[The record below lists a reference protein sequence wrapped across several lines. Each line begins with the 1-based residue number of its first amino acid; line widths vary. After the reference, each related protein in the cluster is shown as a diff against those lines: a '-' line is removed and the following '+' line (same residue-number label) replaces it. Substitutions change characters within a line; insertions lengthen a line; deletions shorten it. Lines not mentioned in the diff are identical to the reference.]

1 MLQHMSNPQAPLAI
15 FLPAL
20 HGGGAERTMVNLA
33 NEIATRGRSVDLVVS
48 QLVGPMQ
55 KEIAP
60 QVRTI
65 DLGAKSTLGS
75 TRALIRYFNQV
86 RPEAVLS
93 ALSRANLTAILA
105 RNFSKAPR
113 RLFVCEQNTVSSWTQ
128 KSRNWRFRWV
138 PAMAAILYRQSD
150 GVIAVSQGVAEDLIQ
165 KCKVPSKK
173 VIVIHNPVI
182 SPSMQQKAEE
192 PLSHAWLS
200 NNSDPVIL
208 SVGSLTLQK
217 DYSTLIDAFAQL
229 RRRRICKLLVLG
241 EGSQREAIE
250 KAILRHGLERDVS
263 LPGFVSNPYP
273 YMRRASVFALTSKW
287 EGLPTVLI
295 EALYC
300 GLPVVST
307 DCPSGPRE
315 ILQAGRFGRL
325 VPVGDANAMAHALER
340 AIDGDCPAPER
351 LAWQKF
357 TVQSICDQ
365 FLALMIG
372 KDNTQSERE
381 QIVTSPQSDLG
392 NRAS

>member
-1 MLQHMSNPQAPLAI
+1 MLQDMSNQPKRLAI

-33 NEIATRGRSVDLVVS
+33 NEISARGYGVDLVVAR
-48 QLVGPMQ
+48 LVGPMQ
-55 KEIAP
+55 KEIDP

-75 TRALIRYFNQV
+75 TQALIRYFNQV
-86 RPEAVLS
+86 RPQAVLS

-105 RNFSKAPR
+105 RKFSKAPQ

-165 KCKVPSKK
+165 KCKVPRKK

-182 SPSMQQKAEE
+182 SPSMQQRADE
-192 PLSHAWLS
+192 PLCHDWLS
-200 NNSDPVIL
+200 KNSAPLIL
-208 SVGSLTLQK
+208 AVGSLTLQK
-217 DYSTLIDAFAQL
+217 DYPTLIDAFAQL
-229 RRRRICKLLVLG
+229 RRRRACKLLILG
-241 EGSQREAIE
+241 EGSQRETIE
-250 KAILRHGLERDVS
+250 KAVVSHGLEQDVS
-263 LPGFVSNPYP
+263 LPGFVSNPYA
-273 YMRRASVFALTSKW
+273 YMRRASAFALTSKW

-315 ILQAGRFGRL
+315 ILQAGRFGQL
-325 VPVGDANAMAHALER
+325 VPVGDASAIAHALQR
-340 AIDGDCPAPER
+340 AIDGDGPTPQRE
-351 LAWQKF
+351 AWQKF

-365 FLALMIG
+365 FLAVMIG
-372 KDNTQSERE
+372 GDTPDVEGDQTVASER
-381 QIVTSPQSDLG
+381 SDFG
-392 NRAS
+392 NPIS